1 MALTSTQINS
11 ITKLAVSMFGAA
23 PGGYMS
29 ELVQIY
35 MNAGYDD
42 TAFAN
47 ALASTPAFKQA
58 SYYPIYLTNEQ
69 VATKMAASYGLT
81 GAASTQAYDYFL
93 AGLNGGST
101 IGSLFVAANN
111 FLATTQDPNFAT
123 AAATL
128 SNKAAVAEYY
138 TVTMAGTS
146 TDLGVLG
153 GAIANVTST
162 TDVST
167 DAAKAAVVANSSA
180 AATGQTFT
188 LTASA
193 DTGASFTGG
202 TGNDSYN
209 GVVAGDNA
217 TGTTINAGDNLSAGA
232 GTDTVNISVSGAA
245 ANAGTT
251 TSAVTFSGVEKV
263 LVNNFQTNTTQTET
277 DGASN
282 IIDMSLADS
291 SLATVGLAASSATGD
306 TKFSNLKNMVGAEM
320 RNGSGDLTVAYNA
333 SVVAGTTDTQN
344 LTVSNI
350 SAGTFKANGA
360 ETIAITTELAA
371 STLKTV
377 SSDSLSKITVAG
389 DKNLTVTDAI
399 TATTVDASAFTGN
412 LTVKAGANAAQVI
425 TGGAGSD
432 VVDMNTNLGSGDT
445 VNGGTGTDTLK
456 VSTAGT
462 VAVGTALSKGAL
474 YNVSGFEVIDI
485 ASTNDAATLD
495 MTGVT
500 GVTNVVAAANQKT
513 IVLDAAAADTAKNT
527 NSVAVGFTLNG
538 TAYTTAAADADATS
552 GEAAALLV
560 AKINTISGFTAAVT
574 TEATITIT
582 STTGEA
588 VEFALTSG
596 HTAEDSQAYNDVT
609 FSNLAAGTAVD
620 IYSAD
625 AVTASLA
632 NASGSADALSI
643 NLKTVAADKGFNKS
657 VGTVTANNIETI
669 TLDAT
674 GMSNFKTTT
683 VGALTG
689 NAMATL
695 NITGDSD
702 VTISAF
708 TGSTALATINGS
720 TSTGDLSLAAAPA
733 AKDQSIR
740 TGSGNDTI
748 TMGAFLNNAD
758 TIDGGANSASDAA
771 GTMGKDTL
779 TATVTGLTA
788 TTGALNIANVE
799 RINLTNAGTA
809 VINAAAITGAQEI
822 AFAEDAGMTSTT
834 LSNLAAGTAIGLG
847 LNGTANAAT
856 ALGTITASLADATG
870 TADSLTFNLNDT
882 TDTDTNTATLK
893 VSGVETVNLA
903 YSTTAAA
910 LASYT
915 FTATDLAAS
924 KIVVSGSDS
933 DTDNVVTLNSLNAAT
948 TTIDASA
955 FKGKIVAATTATGA
969 VTVSAT
975 GTIAQ
980 NITTGAG
987 NDTITLAG
995 NMGTTVQTVDGG
1007 AGTGDVLNVSLDNA
1021 NSDFTSVSNV
1031 ETINITVGGNKQ
1043 AGFNNGTK
1051 DNGLNSATTVN
1062 ILGGDSLSTFTV
1074 GTAAVVDKATATKV
1088 IDASAFGGAVDL
1100 TVAAGGLNSF
1110 VTIKGGASTT
1120 DTVRT
1125 TVSTAETGAKVA
1137 SMTGIETLVVSSTDN
1152 NAASSAL
1159 DLTNA
1164 TGLVTVDAQFV
1175 TATNADKITLSNLA
1189 AGVNV
1194 KATSTKT
1201 ADNLVVTLASTSGTS
1216 DSLNFELTQNAADAG
1231 VFNLDVA
1238 GIETLNITNKATNAT
1253 ASIQLDGVTA
1263 TSGSATAVTVAGAG
1277 ASTLTSMSSSIT
1289 SVNAS
1294 TATGA
1299 LTIAAADRTSSA
1311 MTITGGEGAD
1321 SIAMKNTADVLTGGA
1336 GSDTLK
1342 VSYTAILGG
1351 IQVDLSATDVITS
1364 IDGATNSAVQTGFEN
1379 VDLSAYAG
1387 FGAVVTGSTG
1397 ANTIVGTASAD
1408 NITGGL
1414 GADNITGGAG
1424 NDQINLTET
1433 TDSQDT
1439 VVFSAVAS
1447 NGADTISGFV
1457 VGSGKDVLNVSGLV
1471 TLGTHGTKAAFEK
1484 AGADSA
1490 DKATVAT
1497 SGITANGNGVIT
1509 MEDQAAADWSDVT
1522 TVIGNALTV
1531 DAIATNNSK
1540 YVIVIDNGT
1549 DSRVYLYSDVTDG
1562 FAAGDLTLVATLSGV
1577 TTYDSTTAKFDTTN
1591 FIG

>member
-1 MALTSTQINS
+1 M
-11 ITKLAVSMFGAA
+11 
-23 PGGYMS
+23 
-29 ELVQIY
+29 
-35 MNAGYDD
+35 
-42 TAFAN
+42 
-47 ALASTPAFKQA
+47 
-58 SYYPIYLTNEQ
+58 
-69 VATKMAASYGLT
+69 
-81 GAASTQAYDYFL
+81 
-93 AGLNGGST
+93 
-101 IGSLFVAANN
+101 
-111 FLATTQDPNFAT
+111 
-123 AAATL
+123 
-128 SNKAAVAEYY
+128 
-138 TVTMAGTS
+138 
-146 TDLGVLG
+146 
-153 GAIANVTST
+153 
-162 TDVST
+162 
-167 DAAKAAVVANSSA
+167 
-180 AATGQTFT
+180 

-209 GVVAGDNA
+209 GVVAADNL

-306 TKFSNLKNMVGAEM
+306 TKFSNLKNIVGAEM

-333 SVVAGTTDTQN
+333 SVVAGTADTQA

-360 ETIAITTELAA
+360 ETVAITTELAA
-371 STLKTV
+371 STLKAV

-389 DKNLTVTDAI
+389 DKNLTLTEAI

-485 ASTNDAATLD
+485 ASTDDAATLD

-500 GVTNVVAAANQKT
+500 GVTNVVAAARTFVQG
-513 IVLDAAAADTAKNT
+513 
-527 NSVAVGFTLNG
+527 VAGTTETTGDIITFTLNG
-538 TAYTTAAADADATS
+538 VSYESGAVDTTNTAKDTYEEVVAT
-552 GEAAALLV
+552 
-560 AKINTISGFTAAVT
+560 KINSITGFSATAGTNSVT
-574 TEATITIT
+574 VT
-582 STTGEA
+582 STTGNAIEISNIA
-588 VEFALTSG
+588 VKAGGTG
-596 HTAEDSQAYNDVT
+596 TVATTGTTGYNNVA

-720 TSTGDLSLAAAPA
+720 TSTGDLSLAAALA

-799 RINLTNAGTA
+799 NLNFTNTGTA
-809 VINAAAITGAQEI
+809 VINAAGITGASQI
-822 AFAEDAGMTSTT
+822 AFTGASATT
-834 LSNLAAGTAIGLG
+834 TVTNLAAGAVVGLG
-847 LNGTANAAT
+847 FTDQSGAAVTGTT
-856 ALGTITASLADATG
+856 TLSLADATG
-870 TADSLTFNLNDT
+870 TADSITVNLNEVT
-882 TDTDTNTATLK
+882 SNTLK
-893 VSGVETVNLA
+893 TTGIETVNLA
-903 YSTTAAA
+903 FNSTSAISEAT
-910 LASYT
+910 T
-915 FTATDLAAS
+915 TITATDLTAS
-924 KIVVSGSDS
+924 TINVTGADS
-933 DTDNVVTLNSLNAAT
+933 DTATVLALGTLNAAT
-948 TTIDASA
+948 TTVNASA
-955 FKGKIVAATTATGA
+955 YKGKMTVTTAATGA
-969 VTVSAT
+969 VTVSAS
-975 GTIAQ
+975 GAVAQ

-1043 AGFNNGTK
+1043 AGFDDSTK
-1051 DNGLNSATTVN
+1051 DNGFNSATTVN

-1074 GTAAVVDKATATKV
+1074 GGTSAV
-1088 IDASAFGGAVDL
+1088 IDAPSAAKTIDASTFGGTVDL
-1100 TVAAGGLNSF
+1100 KVAAGTASGLNSF
-1110 VTIKGGASTT
+1110 LTIKGGASTT
-1120 DTVRT
+1120 DKVT
-1125 TVSTAETGAKVA
+1125 TSVGTTAGTADKIA
-1137 SMTGIETLVVSSTDN
+1137 SMTGIETLVVNVSNDN
-1152 NAASSAL
+1152 TTNAL
-1159 DLTNA
+1159 DLTNV
-1164 TGLVTVDAQFV
+1164 TGLTTIDAQL
-1175 TATNADKITLSNLA
+1175 AGGASKITVNGVA

-1194 KATSTKT
+1194 KATSATT
-1201 ADNLVVTLASTSGTS
+1201 GDNLVVGLASTSGTT
-1216 DSLNFELTQNAADAG
+1216 DSLNFELTQNGGAH

-1238 GIETLNITNKATNAT
+1238 GIETLNITNKATGGV

-1447 NGADTISGFV
+1447 NGSDTITGFV
-1457 VGSGKDVLNVSGLV
+1457 VGSGKDVLNVSGLAS
-1471 TLGTHGTKAAFEK
+1471 LGTDGTKAAFEK

-1497 SGITANGNGVIT
+1497 AGITTNGNGVIT

-1531 DAIATNNSK
+1531 DATAANNSK

-1549 DSRVYLYSDVTDG
+1549 DSRVYLYSDVNNG
-1562 FAAGDLTLVATLSGV
+1562 FAAEDLTLVATLSGV
-1577 TTYDSTTAKFDTTN
+1577 TTYDTTTAKFDTTN